1 MKTTSPDSTAAKPD
15 HYSLTSLSSFAEIYV
30 FHSRLCAVQPK
41 TITQGLDHLLDF
53 YDLIWSVDLYLLATQ
68 ALAAGGPAAAE
79 TICTMIANART
90 RTYQRNATGGI
101 EAPQELT
108 DFERLSPCLGLDKSL
123 SYYLQL
129 PNEHPEYAHME
140 QCVYEHLES
149 QRTLFVECL
158 HAWFF

>member
-1 MKTTSPDSTAAKPD
+1 MNPVSPDPTTANPE

-30 FHSRLCAVQPK
+30 FHSKLCMVQPK
-41 TITQGLDHLLDF
+41 TIAQGIDHLVDF

-79 TICTMIANART
+79 TICTMITNARHL
-90 RTYQRNATGGI
+90 TYQYNAAGEVCG
-101 EAPQELT
+101 PQELI
-108 DFERLSPCLGLDKSL
+108 DFDRLSSSLGLEKSL

-140 QCVYEHLES
+140 HCVYEHLRS
-149 QRTLFVECL
+149 RRTLFVECL